1 MARYFGTDGVR
12 ARINTG
18 PMTAEN
24 IVRLALAAGRYFTE
38 VKPQPPLNRRPRP
51 LVIIGKDTR
60 LSGYMVEAALQA
72 GFASIGMDTRLLGPL
87 PTPGVAYLTRTL
99 RADMGVMISASHNP
113 HHDNGIKLFGPDGYK
128 LPDADEDAI
137 ADIMSA
143 HIPLVEAQDLGRA
156 KRMQDGLGRY
166 VEAVKIALPRTMR
179 FSGLKVVVDCA
190 HGAAYRAAPDVL
202 FELGAEVI
210 PLGVAPDG
218 TNINQDCGA
227 VHPKAMA
234 AAVVKHKADVG
245 IALDGDADR
254 LIMADEKGG
263 LIDGDQCLAV
273 IADRMRADQ
282 KLHGMTVVGTQMSNH
297 ALHHYLAQHK
307 VNLLRTQVGDRY
319 IVDAMRSKNYKLGGE
334 PSGHVLLRDYATSGD
349 GLMTGL
355 VMLAELMVAD
365 APASQALRR
374 FTPTPQKLVN
384 VAASDFDAISALL
397 GSKQLAEA
405 VKSAESELGKDGRV
419 LIRRSGTEPLV
430 RIMVETSDATRMQKL
445 TEALTKTWKTLMA
458 DYDKQATQ
466 S

>member
-38 VKPQPPLNRRPRP
+38 VKPQAPLNRRPRP

-143 HIPLVEAQDLGRA
+143 HIPLVEAKDLGRA

-166 VEAVKIALPRTMR
+166 VEAVKVALPRTMR

-202 FELGAEVI
+202 FELGAEVV
-210 PLGVAPDG
+210 PLAIAP
-218 TNINQDCGA
+218 
-227 VHPKAMA
+227 
-234 AAVVKHKADVG
+234 
-245 IALDGDADR
+245 
-254 LIMADEKGG
+254 
-263 LIDGDQCLAV
+263 
-273 IADRMRADQ
+273 
-282 KLHGMTVVGTQMSNH
+282 
-297 ALHHYLAQHK
+297 
-307 VNLLRTQVGDRY
+307 
-319 IVDAMRSKNYKLGGE
+319 
-334 PSGHVLLRDYATSGD
+334 
-349 GLMTGL
+349 
-355 VMLAELMVAD
+355 
-365 APASQALRR
+365 
-374 FTPTPQKLVN
+374 
-384 VAASDFDAISALL
+384 
-397 GSKQLAEA
+397 
-405 VKSAESELGKDGRV
+405 
-419 LIRRSGTEPLV
+419 
-430 RIMVETSDATRMQKL
+430 
-445 TEALTKTWKTLMA
+445 
-458 DYDKQATQ
+458 
-466 S
+466 